1 MENMHLHM
9 NQLIMHTENMHLYMN
24 KLVMNM
30 RIIIP
35 FTLMMNVNLQL

>member
-1 MENMHLHM
+1 M
-9 NQLIMHTENMHLYMN
+9 ENMHLYMN
-24 KLVMNM
+24 QLIMHMENMHGYMNKTVMHM

>member
-9 NQLIMHTENMHLYMN
+9 NQLIMHMENMLRYMN
-24 KLVMNM
+24 QLVMHM